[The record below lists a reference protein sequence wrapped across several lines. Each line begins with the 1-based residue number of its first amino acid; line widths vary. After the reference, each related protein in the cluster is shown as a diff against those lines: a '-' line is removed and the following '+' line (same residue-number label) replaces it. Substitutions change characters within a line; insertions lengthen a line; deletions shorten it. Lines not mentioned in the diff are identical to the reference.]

1 MNVQAIIDR
10 SLVDKAWMQALQPDK
25 VSADDNASLAAG
37 TADLL
42 SGRRLISVKFI
53 LNTDVR
59 PTSLMIINA
68 LASGTFWVLN
78 ASPEIV

>member
-10 SLVDKAWMQALQPDK
+10 LLVDKARMQALQPDK

-37 TADLL
+37 AADLL
-42 SGRRLISVKFI
+42 SGSRLISVSLKLS

-59 PTSLMIINA
+59 RTSLMIINA
-68 LASGTFWVLN
+68 M
-78 ASPEIV
+78 P